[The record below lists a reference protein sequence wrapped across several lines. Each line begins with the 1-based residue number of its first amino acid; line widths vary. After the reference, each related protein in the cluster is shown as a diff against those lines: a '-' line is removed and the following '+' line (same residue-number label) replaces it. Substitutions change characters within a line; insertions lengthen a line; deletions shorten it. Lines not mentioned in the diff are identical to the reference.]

1 MSVRPFHKRTEK
13 GQSMVELAIGIIILL
28 ILLAG
33 IVDMGRMLFFYIS
46 LRDATQEGA
55 VYGSVG
61 AGTAGFCQITK
72 DRVLARLG
80 NPTNVTVNVYVD
92 SIACT
97 SSTISCSGHEVKV
110 SVTAPFSFTMPLMGG
125 RTINL
130 ISEITDTILNPCP

>member
-1 MSVRPFHKRTEK
+1 MSIKPFRKPAEK
-13 GQSMVELAIGIIILL
+13 GQSMVELAVGIIVLL

-55 VYGSVG
+55 VYGSVA
-61 AGTAGFCQITK
+61 AGTAGFCQGTK
-72 DRVLARLG
+72 DRILARLG
-80 NPTNVTVNVYVD
+80 NPTNVTVDVYVD

-97 SSTISCSGHEVKV
+97 SSTISCSGHEIKV
-110 SVTAPFSFTMPLMGG
+110 SVRAPFAFSMPLMGG
-125 RTINL
+125 RTVNL